1 MEGRRWRKA
10 KVIAGLAG
18 LLLVFGC
25 TDSNEDPE
33 ERSVASVTVTPDY
46 AELSPDGDKCDD
58 GNPRPCF
65 QPIRKRP
72 ERGPATMDAV
82 MNAVVER
89 PEGIEAAWPYE
100 AYNGSAGDPYNVVC
114 QVRGETIRKSGIW
127 DVVLVPREHMNNETI
142 AEAETG
148 DNIGYGIIKNQDEE
162 VVAALGFAPNK
173 WSGDHGVYEEL
184 DTCTAAQNPAGYPP
198 VQ

>member
-1 MEGRRWRKA
+1 MEGRCWRKA
-10 KVIAGLAG
+10 KLIACLAG
-18 LLLVFGC
+18 LLLVSGC
-25 TDSNEDPE
+25 TDSNEDHE

-58 GNPRPCF
+58 GQSRPCF

-72 ERGPATMDAV
+72 ERGPATPETV
-82 MNAVVER
+82 MNAILER

-114 QVRGETIRKSGIW
+114 QVRGEPIRDSDIW

-142 AEAETG
+142 AEIETDG
-148 DNIGYGIIKNQDEE
+148 KTSYGVIKNQDGEM
-162 VVAALGFAPNK
+162 VAALGYAPNK
-173 WSGDHGVYEEL
+173 WAGDHGIYEEL
-184 DTCTAAQNPAGYPP
+184 DACTTAQNPAGFPS
-198 VQ
+198 V